1 MKYVVISIPW
11 IADLGNND
19 FSVGKM
25 HNKSKIIFFSIY
37 LWILVNRHF
46 LIKIVLPCYCFLALF
61 TAQHLFAVMSF
72 RRFNELQ
79 KERSFFSSLH

>member
-11 IADLGNND
+11 IADVGNND

-25 HNKSKIIFFSIY
+25 HNKSKIYIFFD
-37 LWILVNRHF
+37 LFWILVYRKF
-46 LIKIVLPCYCFLALF
+46 LIKIVLPCYFFLALF

-79 KERSFFSSLH
+79 KER